1 MKSTTQVIQNL
12 LKPYIDNHRQTAEA
26 NIAPVE
32 TDATSASQN
41 YSVGQQL
48 ILNDVL
54 YDVTAAITAGDALS
68 TTGAGANIAAAMTLT
83 SRINSIYNATIRD
96 VYQVTTPSFSSLP
109 QTFTATGITADHK
122 LIVDGYALVTPESS
136 KGSDWDVETGANSI
150 KITGTFNGSTA
161 TTVKMTLGIPN
172 TKTAT

>member
-1 MKSTTQVIQNL
+1 MKSITQVIQNL

-26 NIAPVE
+26 NLAPVE
-32 TDATSASQN
+32 TNAASSSRA
-41 YSVGQQL
+41 YSQGAYLV
-48 ILNDVL
+48 LNDVL
-54 YDVTAAITAGDALS
+54 YYATTAISIGNALKTS
-68 TTGAGANIAAAMTLT
+68 GTGANIAAAMTLT
-83 SRINSIYNATIRD
+83 SRINSIYNATIRE

-109 QTFTATGITADHK
+109 QTFTATGITANHK

-136 KGSDWDVETGANSI
+136 KGSDWNVETGANSI
-150 KITGTFNGSTA
+150 KITGTFKGSTA

>member
-1 MKSTTQVIQNL
+1 MKSITQVIQNL
-12 LKPYIDNHRQTAEA
+12 LKPYIDNHRHTAEA
-26 NIAPVE
+26 NISPVE

-54 YDVTAAITAGDALS
+54 YDVTAAITAGDALF
-68 TTGAGANIAAAMTLT
+68 TTGAGSNISAAAALT
-83 SRINSIYNATIRD
+83 TKINDIYNSSIQD

-109 QTFTATGITADHK
+109 QTFTALGITSDHR
-122 LIVDGYALVTPESS
+122 LVVDGYANVNPESS
-136 KGSDWDVETGANSI
+136 KGSDWTIITGTNSI
-150 KITGTFNGSTA
+150 QITGTFNGSTA
-161 TTVKMTLGIPN
+161 ATVKMTLGVLR